1 MTLKLIGSSSG
12 SVSLDAPASTTGGS
26 NITFKLPVADGSSGQ
41 ALTTNASGQFAFSTI
56 PSAVNSDAIA
66 KAWVF
71 AETVG
76 TDATVDSYNVS
87 GVSFTNDAEIVV
99 SFDTDFANTNYAWA
113 GGASRSDTTGYL
125 TMANVTE
132 KTGDRAAGACTLRLA
147 VSNSSGNIVHSTSVE
162 FPAIMAVFYGDQ

>member
-1 MTLKLIGSSSG
+1 MSTVKLTADSG
-12 SVSLDAPASTTGGS
+12 GGTVAIAGPSSTTG
-26 NITFKLPVADGSSGQ
+26 NA
-41 ALTTNASGQFAFSTI
+41 ALTLTLPGTASGTI
-56 PSAVNSDAIA
+56 ATTSSDGLAR
-66 KAWVF
+66 AWVNV
-71 AETVG
+71 ETVG

-132 KTGDRAAGACTLRLA
+132 KMGDRAAGACTLRLA

>member
-1 MTLKLIGSSSG
+1 MSTVKLTADSG
-12 SVSLDAPASTTGGS
+12 GGTVALAGPSTTTG
-26 NITFKLPVADGSSGQ
+26 NAAVTFKLPIADGSSGS
-41 ALTTNASGQFAFSTI
+41 ALTTNASGQLAFS
-56 PSAVNSDAIA
+56 SAVNSDAAA
-66 KAWVF
+66 KAWVNV
-71 AETVG
+71 ETVG

-132 KTGDRAAGACTLRLA
+132 KMGDRAAGACTLRLA
-147 VSNSSGNIVHSTSVE
+147 VSNSSGNIVHSTSTE